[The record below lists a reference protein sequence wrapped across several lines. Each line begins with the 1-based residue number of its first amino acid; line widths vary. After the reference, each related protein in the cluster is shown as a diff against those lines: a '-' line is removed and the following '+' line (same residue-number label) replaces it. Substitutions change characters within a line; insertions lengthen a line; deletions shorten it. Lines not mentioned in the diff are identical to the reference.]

1 MGAAEQVISAAEER
15 ASALAA
21 GDAGRLSDVLHEDF
35 RWTTHRGETFTR
47 SDYVRRNTEGQM
59 VWLSQELTGAEV
71 VLVGDTA
78 VLYAE
83 VTDVVLSPDENAE
96 TFRMPLTQVWV
107 RRDGRWKCLAGH
119 AGPRRS

>member
-47 SDYVRRNTEGQM
+47 SDYVRRNTEGQT